1 MIGYVGIWSEADNGE
16 NGENGEIEFYVF
28 KEYRRQ
34 HYGVEALEALMNCF
48 VEGKRCRGVGGNVS
62 I

>member
-1 MIGYVGIWSEADNGE
+1 MIQGSKVLTVS
-16 NGENGEIEFYVF
+16 
-28 KEYRRQ
+28 KERMRRQ

-48 VEGKRCRGVGGNVS
+48 IEGKRCRGVGGNVS